1 MEFTERISGFFNGLF
16 GNKHNEYNHLNE
28 DDDEKVVDIW
38 NDSDPLM
45 ESIERDFPN
54 VPIKMGADVDEL
66 KVQMP
71 RMVRISGHTYVS
83 LNDTLCDYEKIDKVK
98 DKVLT
103 AKNYLKKDWR
113 KDMKY
118 LDFVDQTYIS
128 HVKERMRYFRKAS
141 KAAFYLFINAF
152 FPNNFTYT
160 GTDIIIYLGED
171 ILDKYFEAL
180 NKQAD
185 KITAEV

>member
-38 NDSDPLM
+38 DDNDPLM

-54 VPIKMGADVDEL
+54 VPKKMGVDEL
-66 KVQMP
+66 KIQMP

-83 LNDTLCDYEKIDKVK
+83 LNDTLCEYEKIDKVK

-103 AKNYLKKDWR
+103 SKNYLKKNWR

-128 HVKERMRYFRKAS
+128 HIKERMRYFRKAS
-141 KAAFYLFINAF
+141 RAAFYLLINAF

-160 GTDIIIYLGED
+160 GTDVIIYLGED
-171 ILDKYFEAL
+171 ILDKYFEVL